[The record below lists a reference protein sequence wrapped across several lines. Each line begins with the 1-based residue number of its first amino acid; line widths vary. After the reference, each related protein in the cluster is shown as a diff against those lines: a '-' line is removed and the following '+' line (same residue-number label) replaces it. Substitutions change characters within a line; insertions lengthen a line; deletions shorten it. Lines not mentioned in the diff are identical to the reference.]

1 MDFLTNPFIT
11 ALLFMYQYLGQNIVL
26 TIVVF
31 TVLVRLITYP
41 LTAAQLKSSKAMQEL
56 QPKLKKL
63 QEKHKGDREAMGR
76 EQMKLYQEHG
86 VNPMAGCLPLVI
98 QFPVLIGL
106 YGAISH
112 SMASTP
118 LQFLDLQHRMLLPGL
133 SALVPLQNQ
142 FLWLNLGQPDPTFI
156 LPILVVATTW
166 LQSKL
171 MTPPSSGDPKDPS
184 SAMSRQM
191 TLMMPLMIGLF
202 SLQFA
207 SGLSIYWVVGNIV
220 TIGQYAAMGRID
232 WGSLIGRPSKAVA
245 VVNTSYEDGPSD
257 KGSAKSLPAG
267 TAAGKTE
274 SVSAKKRRIQAQR
287 AAAKAKPSR
296 AK

>member
-11 ALLFMYQYLGQNIVL
+11 ALLFLYQYLGQNIVL

-31 TVLVRLITYP
+31 TVVVRLLTYP
-41 LTAAQLKSSKAMQEL
+41 LTAAQMKSSKSMQEL
-56 QPKLKKL
+56 QPRLKKL
-63 QEKHKGDREAMGR
+63 QEKHKGDREALGR

-112 SMASTP
+112 SMAATP
-118 LQFLDLQHRMLLPGL
+118 LQFLDLHHRLLLPGL
-133 SALVPLQNQ
+133 ANLIPLQNQ
-142 FLWLNLGQPDPTFI
+142 FLWLNLGQPDPLYI
-156 LPILVVATTW
+156 LPVLVVATTY

-207 SGLSIYWVVGNIV
+207 SGLSIYWVVGNLVSIA
-220 TIGQYAAMGRID
+220 QYGAMGKLNL
-232 WGSLIGRPSKAVA
+232 GGLFGRPKAAVTALTPYDDPPSENGASKKLVA
-245 VVNTSYEDGPSD
+245 ETGDGSV
-257 KGSAKSLPAG
+257 KV
-267 TAAGKTE
+267 E
-274 SVSAKKRRIQAQR
+274 STSAKKRRLQAQR
-287 AAAKAKPSR
+287 AAKAKASR